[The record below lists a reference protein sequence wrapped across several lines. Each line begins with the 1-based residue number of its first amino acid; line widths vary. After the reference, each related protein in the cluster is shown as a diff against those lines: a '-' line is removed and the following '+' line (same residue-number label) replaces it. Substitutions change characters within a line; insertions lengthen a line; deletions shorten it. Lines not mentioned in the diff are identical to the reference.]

1 MAIREEVIKLEK
13 SIISLAMSQSAIV
26 VLYIAMNKF
35 VQTLDKRLKL
45 LAYKEGP
52 SEIVTNFIQVF
63 HKRIT
68 QICDFNTTTPYS

>member
-13 SIISLAMSQSAIV
+13 SIILLAMSQSATV

-45 LAYKEGP
+45 LASKEGP
-52 SEIVTNFIQVF
+52 AIVAKKVRHDGVSSVSCHQ
-63 HKRIT
+63 
-68 QICDFNTTTPYS
+68 